1 MSQQTAE
8 KVRKPLGPKG
18 IATASMIGTAIEWY
32 DFYVYSTSVTL
43 ILGSLFFPSSNS
55 TASSLIAFST
65 IGVGFIARPFG
76 GLLLAH
82 FGDRVGRKNTLL
94 VALILMGSATIAI
107 GCLPTY
113 AQIGIAAPIALVI
126 LRFIQGMA
134 VGGEWGGA
142 VLLSVESAPPKKR
155 VFYGTFPQ
163 FGSPLGLL
171 GSSLVILTVQM
182 LPEDDLFS
190 WGWRIPFL
198 LSAVLV
204 AIGIYIRLRLEEPT
218 EFQHVKDT
226 GERARLPLVDVV
238 KRFPRA
244 VIVGT
249 GAAVVGQSAYILVSF
264 LPAYAKSQGYVA
276 PTTGATALMLA
287 AASGILF
294 MTYLAF
300 RAENSDRRWWA
311 FWGGVIPA
319 AWSFP
324 AFLLTVWLGDVGLI
338 IAVVVAYLGVYGYY
352 TVMGSL
358 LADQF
363 PPEVRYTGI
372 SLCYQLAALLAGGF
386 LPIATSALVAS
397 VDNAWWPAAVLMVIT
412 SLFTALSAPFL
423 RHTAWPSAEDS
434 TDASEPQPGSPSATN
449 QER

>member
-1 MSQQTAE
+1 
-8 KVRKPLGPKG
+8 
-18 IATASMIGTAIEWY
+18 MIGTAIEWY

-43 ILGSLFFPSSNS
+43 VLGALFFPSSNS
-55 TASSLIAFST
+55 VASSLIAFST

-94 VALILMGSATIAI
+94 AALIVMGVATVAI

-113 AQIGIAAPIALVI
+113 AQIGVAAPIALVV

-142 VLLSVESAPPKKR
+142 VLLAVESAPPKKR
-155 VFYGTFPQ
+155 IFYGTFPQ
-163 FGSPLGLL
+163 FGSPIGLL
-171 GSSLVILTVQM
+171 GSSLVILLVQL
-182 LPEDDLFS
+182 LPKQDLDG

-204 AIGIYIRLRLEEPT
+204 VIGIVIRLRLDEPD
-218 EFQHVKDT
+218 EFQHVKDA
-226 GERARLPLVDVV
+226 GERARVPLVEVV
-238 KRFPRA
+238 KHFPRA
-244 VIVGT
+244 VIIGT

-264 LPAYAKSQGYVA
+264 LPAYAKSQGYVTRTA
-276 PTTGATALMLA
+276 GATALMLA
-287 AASGILF
+287 AACGIVL
-294 MTYLAF
+294 MTLLAF
-300 RAENSDRRWWA
+300 RAENADRRWWA

-319 AWSFP
+319 AWAFP
-324 AFLLTVWLGDVGLI
+324 AFLLTQWLGNVGLI

-372 SLCYQLAALLAGGF
+372 SLCYQLAALLAGGL

-397 VDNAWWPAAVLMVIT
+397 VGNAWWPAAALMVIT
-412 SLFTALSAPFL
+412 SLLTALSAPFL
-423 RHTAWPSAEDS
+423 RRSAWTGTEEHAKTETAQTHSVSAHT
-434 TDASEPQPGSPSATN
+434 N
-449 QER
+449 ER

>member
-1 MSQQTAE
+1 
-8 KVRKPLGPKG
+8 
-18 IATASMIGTAIEWY
+18 MIGTAIEWY

-43 ILGSLFFPSSNS
+43 VLGGLFFPSSNS

-94 VALILMGSATIAI
+94 VALILMGAATIAI

-113 AQIGIAAPIALVI
+113 AQIGIAAPIALVV

-171 GSSLVILTVQM
+171 GSSLVILLVQL
-182 LPEDDLFS
+182 LPEDDLNS

-204 AIGIYIRLRLEEPT
+204 AIGIYIRLRLEEPD
-218 EFQHVKDT
+218 EFQNVKDA

-244 VIVGT
+244 VIIGT
-249 GAAVVGQSAYILVSF
+249 GAAIVGQSAYILVSF

-287 AASGILF
+287 AASGIVL
-294 MTYLAF
+294 MAYLAF
-300 RAENSDRRWWA
+300 HSENSDRRWWA

-319 AWSFP
+319 AWAFP
-324 AFLLTVWLGDVGLI
+324 AFLLTVEFGDIGLI
-338 IAVVVAYLGVYGYY
+338 ISVVVAYLGVYGYY

-386 LPIATSALVAS
+386 LPIATSALVAG
-397 VDNAWWPAAVLMVIT
+397 VGNAWWPAALLMVIT
-412 SLFTALSAPFL
+412 SLFTAFSAPFL
-423 RHTAWPSAEDS
+423 RHTAWPTAEGGEDPAS
-434 TDASEPQPGSPSATN
+434 TSVDDIAPTH
-449 QER
+449 ER

>member
-1 MSQQTAE
+1 MSPKTAN
-8 KVRKPLGPKG
+8 KTPKPLGPKG

-43 ILGSLFFPSSNS
+43 VLGALFFPSSNS
-55 TASSLIAFST
+55 VASSLIAFST

-94 VALILMGSATIAI
+94 AALILMGAATIAI

-113 AQIGIAAPIALVI
+113 AQIGIAAPIALVV

-163 FGSPLGLL
+163 FGSPIGLL
-171 GSSLVILTVQM
+171 GSSLVILLVQM
-182 LPEDDLFS
+182 LPDDDLNS

-204 AIGIYIRLRLEEPT
+204 VIGVYIRLRLEEPD
-218 EFQHVKDT
+218 EFQHVKAA
-226 GERARLPLVDVV
+226 GERARLPIVDVV

-244 VIVGT
+244 VIIGT

-287 AASGILF
+287 AASGIVL

-300 RAENSDRRWWA
+300 RSENSDRRWWA

-319 AWSFP
+319 VWSFP
-324 AFLLTVWLGDVGLI
+324 AFLLTVWLGDIGLI
-338 IAVVVAYLGVYGYY
+338 ISVVVAYLGVYGYY

-372 SLCYQLAALLAGGF
+372 SLCYQLAALLAGGL
-386 LPIATSALVAS
+386 LPIATSTLVAS
-397 VDNAWWPAAVLMVIT
+397 VGNAWWPAAVLMIVT
-412 SLFTALSAPFL
+412 SLLTALSAPFL
-423 RHTAWPSAEDS
+423 RHSAWPSAEDEPS
-434 TDASEPQPGSPSATN
+434 SSELQPDSRTTTI